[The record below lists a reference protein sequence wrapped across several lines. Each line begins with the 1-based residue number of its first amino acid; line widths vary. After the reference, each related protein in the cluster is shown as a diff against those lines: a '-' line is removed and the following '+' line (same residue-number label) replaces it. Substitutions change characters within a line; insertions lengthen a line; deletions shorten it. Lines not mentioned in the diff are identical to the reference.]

1 MKEFDTSR
9 VANIPKTIALVGL
22 MGAGKSH
29 IGRKLATA
37 LNRTFI
43 DSDTEVEIAAGCSI
57 SDIFEEMG
65 ETAFRDGERKVI
77 QRLIEAP
84 PAVMATGGGAF
95 VNDETRSLLLDRAI
109 CVWLRADLDLLFH
122 RTKGRTTRP
131 LLMTGDPRKILS
143 DLMDKR
149 YPIYA
154 KSHVVIDTYDESSNI
169 TTNRVI
175 NAIDAYWQ
183 TVVLKTTPN
192 RA

>member
-37 LNRTFI
+37 LNRPFV

-65 ETAFRDGERKVI
+65 EAAFREGERKVI
-77 QRLIEAP
+77 QRLIEGP
-84 PAVMATGGGAF
+84 PMVMATGGGAF
-95 VNDETRSLLLDRAI
+95 INDETRGLLLERAV
-109 CVWLRADLDLLFH
+109 CVWLRADLDLLVY
-122 RTKGRTTRP
+122 RTKGRSTRP
-131 LLMTGDPRKILS
+131 LLMTGDSRAILS
-143 DLMDKR
+143 DLMEKR

-154 KSHVVIDTYDESSNI
+154 QSHVVMDTHDEPSDI
-169 TTNRVI
+169 TTKRVI
-175 NAIDAYWQ
+175 NAIDAHWQ
-183 TVVLKTTPN
+183 TVLLKTTAN